1 MASSISS
8 RVGGP
13 GPVLAS
19 CRVRPWPKQRLWKE
33 ENSHTLGGAKI
44 QIHGAGARRLS
55 RPVPMWGPGF
65 HGNPYTIV
73 RAGEALE
80 RHLVQSLWGL
90 QEEPLASASTWQDA
104 CGASSRGSLLEP
116 D

>member
-1 MASSISS
+1 
-8 RVGGP
+8 
-13 GPVLAS
+13 
-19 CRVRPWPKQRLWKE
+19 
-33 ENSHTLGGAKI
+33 
-44 QIHGAGARRLS
+44 
-55 RPVPMWGPGF
+55 MWGPGF

-80 RHLVQSLWGL
+80 SHLVQSLWGL